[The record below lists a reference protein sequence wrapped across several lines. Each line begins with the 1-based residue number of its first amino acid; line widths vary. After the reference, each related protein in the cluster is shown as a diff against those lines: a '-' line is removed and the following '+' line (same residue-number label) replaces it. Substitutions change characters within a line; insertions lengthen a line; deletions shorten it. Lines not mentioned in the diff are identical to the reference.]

1 MSDTTIPELTE
12 ETNPHLDSVI
22 EISEQTNPL
31 VPLSRKMSLAQ
42 LKDLIHTSESQVV
55 VVKQASD
62 LIGALSSS
70 KVYVIDGE
78 IDMTGAGSI
87 IVPADGL
94 ELRGLGLN
102 VSVLKSSGVGH
113 IMFAD
118 ASGDSG
124 GLSMGDMTLTSTG
137 ASSKIFDLDNSGAT
151 AAGLGRVEFNNVNFT
166 DVVNIGDLSNFVQLL
181 QMTCVWRSVDDGYTF
196 HGTWGGALFIDSF
209 LVRGFGSSGVMFR
222 EGTGLTFG
230 SRMFCNGNID
240 VPTGSIAYDFSHS
253 VFNDAS
259 FELVFGNYSG
269 GGTVSSI
276 ISNADTEARFRDNNG
291 FENTYV
297 GGRWALNADTGT
309 TTTVAGTFYKMAGV
323 TTSADL
329 QWMSGGTANDLTY
342 DSSEKARAIVQG
354 SASIASG
361 TANTNVTLR
370 VVKLDASDSL
380 NPVTLADMPT
390 LSLKS
395 AGDALQIP
403 IVAYADLEAG
413 DVVEVWVTSDKA
425 GAVLTFSENTNSSV
439 TERAN

>member
-230 SRMFCNGNID
+230 ITTDLKTHMLGG
-240 VPTGSIAYDFSHS
+240 VGHS
-253 VFNDAS
+253 
-259 FELVFGNYSG
+259 
-269 GGTVSSI
+269 T
-276 ISNADTEARFRDNNG
+276 
-291 FENTYV
+291 
-297 GGRWALNADTGT
+297 
-309 TTTVAGTFYKMAGV
+309 
-323 TTSADL
+323 
-329 QWMSGGTANDLTY
+329 LTQ
-342 DSSEKARAIVQG
+342 APPQL
-354 SASIASG
+354 
-361 TANTNVTLR
+361 LR
-370 VVKLDASDSL
+370 G
-380 NPVTLADMPT
+380 
-390 LSLKS
+390 LSTKW
-395 AGDALQIP
+395 Q
-403 IVAYADLEAG
+403 V
-413 DVVEVWVTSDKA
+413 
-425 GAVLTFSENTNSSV
+425 
-439 TERAN
+439 